1 MCSGLRTIYWP
12 LLGRYQPAL
21 QIIFLELKV
30 SSFVVIRKEDGV
42 AVFETFNHE
51 IVKKLNK
58 EKYEAIPI
66 MKYLC
71 DLNKKIKDE
80 ACRKM
85 NQSCKR

>member
-1 MCSGLRTIYWP
+1 M
-12 LLGRYQPAL
+12 LGRYQPAL

-30 SSFVVIRKEDGV
+30 SSFVVIRKEDGF

-51 IVKKLNK
+51 IVKRLNK

-66 MKYLC
+66 MKYLS

-80 ACRKM
+80 ACHKTNRFY
-85 NQSCKR
+85 RR